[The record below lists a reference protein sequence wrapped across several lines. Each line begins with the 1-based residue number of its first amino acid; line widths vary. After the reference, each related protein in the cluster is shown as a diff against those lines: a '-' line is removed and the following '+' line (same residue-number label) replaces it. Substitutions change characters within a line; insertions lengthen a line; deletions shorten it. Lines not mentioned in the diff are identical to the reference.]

1 MAGGSISVVIICFE
15 AAATIRQTLVSAYAL
30 SDDIIVVDSGST
42 DDTVC
47 IAESAGAK
55 VLRTQWKGF
64 GANKNLGNGHAQNDW
79 ILSLD
84 ADEVLDAELIAVI
97 RALDLSNPK
106 TVYKLRRL
114 NYLNGKPVYHGE
126 WGNDWTSRIFNRKA
140 VQWNA
145 APVHE
150 RLQLPPDAHV
160 KKVPG
165 ILHHYT
171 ASSIGA
177 YNNKLDAYADL
188 VAQKYFAKGEKGMTY
203 KVYLS
208 PLFSFLRSYVLYAGW
223 MDRKEGWQI
232 AIAHARYSF
241 RKYRRLAQLSRQP
254 KETQTHN
261 S

>member
-1 MAGGSISVVIICFE
+1 MGGGSISVVIICFN
-15 AAATIRQTLVSAYAL
+15 AAATIRQALVSAAAL

-42 DDTVC
+42 DDTVS
-47 IAESAGAK
+47 IARETGAC
-55 VLRTQWKGF
+55 VMLAQWKGF
-64 GANKNLGNGHAQNDW
+64 GANKNYGNEHAQNDW

-84 ADEVLDAELIAVI
+84 ADEVLSGDLIAVI
-97 RALDLSNPK
+97 RELDFSNSK
-106 TVYKLRRL
+106 TVFKLRRL

-160 KKVPG
+160 KKIPG
-165 ILHHYT
+165 LIHHYT
-171 ASSIGA
+171 ARDIGA
-177 YNNKLDAYADL
+177 YNNKLDVYADL
-188 VAQKYFAKGEKGMTY
+188 VAQKYLAKGEKGMNY

-208 PLFSFLRSYVLYAGW
+208 PLFSFLKSYVVYAGW
-223 MDRKEGWQI
+223 LDKKEGWQI
-232 AIAHARYSF
+232 AVAHARYSF
-241 RKYRRLAQLSRQP
+241 RKYKKLAQLSRQL
-254 KETQTHN
+254 KEARTQN